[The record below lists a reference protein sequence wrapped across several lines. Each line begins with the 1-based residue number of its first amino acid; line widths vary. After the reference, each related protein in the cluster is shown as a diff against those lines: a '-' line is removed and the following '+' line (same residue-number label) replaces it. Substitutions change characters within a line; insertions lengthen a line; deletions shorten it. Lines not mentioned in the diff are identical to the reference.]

1 MLRYLADAA
10 NVITIAGLGC
20 STLALYFALAGE
32 LELAIAI
39 GLWAMLADHLDGVVA
54 RRLRKRPSEAAM
66 IGKSLDGFADL
77 VYGAVFPAA
86 VLLQIGEGSLLSLFA
101 ALALL
106 VGGAVRLSYFSNFG
120 LSDDGRF
127 LGVPLSYDVP
137 LLAIAFLAR
146 PWLPEETFPTLLSCF
161 FLGFAALHVASIRI
175 PAAGGAMYAVITL
188 FSVTASAALSF
199 RTLA

>member
-1 MLRYLADAA
+1 MLRHLADSA
-10 NVITIAGLGC
+10 NAITIAGLGC
-20 STLALYFALAGE
+20 SALGLYFALAVE
-32 LELAIAI
+32 LELAVAIA
-39 GLWAMLADHLDGVVA
+39 LWAMLADHLDGVVA
-54 RRLRKRPSEAAM
+54 RRSRNRSSEAAM

-77 VYGAVFPAA
+77 VYGAAFPAA
-86 VLLQIGEGSLLSLFA
+86 VLLQIGEGSLLSLSA

-120 LSDDGRF
+120 LSEDGRF

-146 PWLPEETFPTLLSCF
+146 PWLPDESFPTLLCCL
-161 FLGFAALHVASIRI
+161 FLGLAALHVASIRI
-175 PAAGGAMYAVITL
+175 PAAGGVMYAVITL
-188 FSVTASAALSF
+188 FSVSASTALTL